1 MTYITSFKDTMKKFI
16 IISIATLL
24 CLQAFALDNKKV
36 TITITINRPP
46 SVGDV
51 QPKDGD
57 VVNEGDTLTV
67 SITAS
72 DPNQDTLLYRFLI
85 NNVVKQDWQSGSTW
99 EYQFSSGDIGLNK
112 VKAEVTDGMRT
123 TASDE
128 VEIYVF
134 RGAVTL
140 PQ

>member
-1 MTYITSFKDTMKKFI
+1 MKKLI
-16 IISIATLL
+16 IISIAVLL
-24 CLQAFALDNKKV
+24 CLQAFALDKKTV

-46 SVGDV
+46 GVTGIAPD
-51 QPKDGD
+51 DGD
-57 VVNEGDTLTV
+57 VVNEGDELTV

-85 NNVVKQDWQSGSTW
+85 NNVVKQDWQSGSFWNYKFTAN
-99 EYQFSSGDIGLNK
+99 DIGLNK
-112 VKAEVTDGMRT
+112 IRAEVTDGMRT

-128 VEIYVF
+128 VEVYVF
-134 RGAVTL
+134 RSAVGL